1 MKNEWDILN
10 QEADVLIEKG
20 QYKTAVIKAKK
31 ALELAEQ
38 ALDPDDPNILSMLL
52 KLAEIYHSLKQL
64 KKAEPILKRAQEI
77 ADVTLNSQSVSIND
91 GPWSEISQE
100 QLEKAEPIL
109 KRLLVIT
116 EKVYG
121 PDDVDVAVALERLAS
136 NYSEQGNDT
145 KAESL
150 YKRALKIVE
159 KICGPDNP
167 EILLYVDNLGFNY
180 YHQGKYEKAEP
191 LFKRSLALHEKSNAL
206 DGLLVSMSLANLAGL
221 YRNMG
226 KDKEAKK
233 ADKRAAEIDAKIK
246 AKKRQS
252 DS

>member
-10 QEADVLIEKG
+10 QEVEVLIEKE

-31 ALELAEQ
+31 ALELAKQ
-38 ALDPDDPNILSMLL
+38 ALDPYDPDILGMLL

-77 ADVTLNSQSVSIND
+77 ADVTLNSQSIWIDDD

-180 YHQGKYEKAEP
+180 SHQGKYEKAEP

-221 YRNMG
+221 YRDMG
-226 KDKEAKK
+226 KDKEAKE
-233 ADKRAAEIDAKIK
+233 ADKRAAEIEAKIK
-246 AKKRQS
+246 AKRS
-252 DS
+252 

>member
-1 MKNEWDILN
+1 MKNEWDNLN
-10 QEADVLIEKG
+10 REVEVLIEKE

-38 ALDPDDPNILSMLL
+38 SLGQDHPDILDMMLR
-52 KLAEIYHSLKQL
+52 LASIYYELKQL
-64 KKAEPILKRAQEI
+64 KKAEPLLKRAQEI
-77 ADVTLNSQSVSIND
+77 ADVTLNSQSVSIDD

-121 PDDVDVAVALERLAS
+121 PDEVDVAVALERLAS

-180 YHQGKYEKAEP
+180 YG
-191 LFKRSLALHEKSNAL
+191 
-206 DGLLVSMSLANLAGL
+206 
-221 YRNMG
+221 
-226 KDKEAKK
+226 
-233 ADKRAAEIDAKIK
+233 
-246 AKKRQS
+246 
-252 DS
+252 

>member
-10 QEADVLIEKG
+10 QEVDVLIEKG
-20 QYKTAVIKAKK
+20 QHETAVIKAKK
-31 ALELAEQ
+31 ALELAKQ
-38 ALDPDDPNILSMLL
+38 ALDPYDPDILGMLL

-77 ADVTLNSQSVSIND
+77 ADVALNSQSVSIDD

-100 QLEKAEPIL
+100 QLEKAEPLL

-121 PDDVDVAVALERLAS
+121 PDDVDVAVALERLAL

-150 YKRALKIVE
+150 YKRALKIME

-167 EILLYVDNLGFNY
+167 EILLYVDKLGSNY
-180 YHQGKYEKAEP
+180 YGQGKYEKAEP
-191 LFKRSLALHEKSNAL
+191 LFKRSLALHEKSYAL
-206 DGLLVSMSLANLAGL
+206 DGALVSMSLANLAGL
-221 YRNMG
+221 YRDMG
-226 KDKEAKK
+226 KDKQAKE
-233 ADKRAAEIDAKIK
+233 ADKRAAAIEAKIQSE
-246 AKKRQS
+246 KR
-252 DS
+252 